1 MKKWI
6 NRIYMVLIY
15 AFLFAPIFVLIAF
28 SFNES
33 KSRSNFTGFTF
44 KWYKQLFSND
54 LIMQSLWNT
63 LLVAVVSS
71 VCATLLGTVAAIGI
85 YNLGKRS
92 RSLMMNIA
100 DLPVINPEI
109 VTGVSMMILFV
120 FIANLFGIELGFWS
134 VCCAHITFCVPYVIM
149 SVLPKLRQMDISVYE
164 AAQDLGCTPNQ
175 AFFKAVMPQIMPG
188 IFSGCL
194 ISFTYS
200 IDDFVITYFTSG
212 SSFPTLPTTIYSMTR
227 MKANPQIN
235 ALSAII
241 FVAVLVILLIS
252 NFCTGRSRKK
262 DEI

>member
-1 MKKWI
+1 MKKWMT
-6 NRIYMVLIY
+6 RIYMLLIY
-15 AFLFAPIFVLIAF
+15 AFLFAPILVLIVF

-44 KWYKQLFSND
+44 KWYRQLFSND

-71 VCATLLGTVAAIGI
+71 LCATLLGTFAAIGI
-85 YNLGKRS
+85 YNLSRRKRA
-92 RSLMMNIA
+92 MIMNIA
-100 DLPVINPEI
+100 NLPVINPEI

-120 FIANLFGIELGFWS
+120 FIAGLLGIELGFWS

-149 SVLPKLRQMDISVYE
+149 SVMPKLRQMDISMYE

-175 AFFKAVMPQIMPG
+175 AFFKAVLPQIMPG
-188 IFSGCL
+188 VFSGCL
-194 ISFTYS
+194 IAFTYS

-212 SSFPTLPTTIYSMTR
+212 ASFPTLPTTIYSMTR
-227 MKANPQIN
+227 MKVNPQIN

-241 FVAVLVILLIS
+241 FVAVVVILLVS
-252 NFCTGRSRKK
+252 NFCSGRTRKQ
-262 DEI
+262 DDL